1 MAPPRYVFVIQEL
14 SKTCPGGKQVL
25 SNISLSFLPD
35 AKIGVVGVN
44 GSGKSTLF

>member
-1 MAPPRYVFVIQEL
+1 
-14 SKTCPGGKQVL
+14 VL

-35 AKIGVVGVN
+35 AKIDVVGVN